1 MALRAAPATALSGPT
16 KTVSRAQPQELP
28 RELLE
33 AVLKAPAAN
42 LPSIV
47 GVDLGSEGYAVA
59 KVVKVGGRDP
69 AAADA
74 SRAQAQYAQSWADA
88 EAQAYYAAL
97 RQRFDVQIHAPAA
110 EAVDAPASAAR

>member
-1 MALRAAPATALSGPT
+1 M
-16 KTVSRAQPQELP
+16 
-28 RELLE
+28 
-33 AVLKAPAAN
+33 LKAPAAN
-42 LPSIV
+42 LPAIV

-59 KVVKVGGRDP
+59 KIVKVGGRDP

-97 RQRFDVQIHAPAA
+97 RQRFDVQIKAPAA
-110 EAVDAPASAAR
+110 EAVDASASASR